1 MLDPAPAATMPDV
14 LWKNASWVTPNESEA
29 AFYLVGD
36 ELEPEQAAKQ
46 LIVKGAAGV
55 ILKRGAEGSYLM
67 QAGGGAVWIPPFHVK
82 AVDTVGAGDAF
93 NGAFAVALLEGM
105 DPVMAAKY
113 GSAAAAVSVTRP
125 GAQDAMPTRA
135 EVEAVM
141 ATKAGTRV

>member
-1 MLDPAPAATMPDV
+1 V
-14 LWKNASWVTPNESEA
+14 LWKNASWVTPNETEA

-46 LIVKGAAGV
+46 LLAKGAAGV

-67 QAGGGAVWIPPFHVK
+67 KAGGGAEWIPPFHVK

-93 NGAFAVALLEGM
+93 NGAFAVALLEGK
-105 DPVMAAKY
+105 DAPTAARF
-113 GSAAAAVSVTRP
+113 GSAAAAVSVTRH

-135 EVEAVM
+135 EVEALM
-141 ATKAGTRV
+141 ASSGRR